1 MRRELICAE
10 PATPPR
16 LQVQMRESPRPRA
29 GQVLV
34 HVHAASVN
42 PIDVRRASGYGR
54 RLLGLKGAASFPL
67 VLGNDLAGV
76 VAAVGAGVSR
86 FATGQRVFGVV
97 STGKEG
103 GAHASH
109 VLVPQEQL
117 RPAPEAVEFDVLGA
131 LPYSFVTMWLAVRS
145 TGLDPT
151 NARGKR
157 VLING
162 ASGGLGRL
170 CLQLLREWGSDTTA
184 VCGPG
189 RGGECLTAGAVHAV
203 ERGRTTISSLP
214 ANFQVVLNFGS
225 WDDDA
230 ALASRLGP
238 DALGHATTVHPLL
251 ALFDRLGWWRGALAC
266 RRERRAMQS
275 AVRSRAPAA
284 RYAWTLFKPDRQAL
298 DVLEAGVRQGKF
310 SLPVGVC
317 VSLEAA
323 SAAFA
328 HVAAARPGRALL
340 AP

>member
-1 MRRELICAE
+1 MRRELICAG

-16 LQVQMRESPRPRA
+16 LQVRTRESPRPRA

-34 HVHAASVN
+34 RVHATSVN

-67 VLGNDLAGV
+67 VLGNDVAGV
-76 VAAVGAGVSR
+76 VAAVGASVSR
-86 FATGQRVFGVV
+86 FAAGQRVFGVV
-97 STGKEG
+97 PTGKQG

-117 RPAPEAVEFDVLGA
+117 SPAPDAVEFAVLGT

-189 RGGECLTAGAVHAV
+189 RSGECLSAGAVHAV
-203 ERGRTTISSLP
+203 ERGATAIGSLP
-214 ANFQVVLNFGS
+214 ANFHVVLNFGS

-251 ALFDRLGWWRGALAC
+251 ALFDRFGWWRGALAC
-266 RRERRAMQS
+266 RRQRGAMQS

-284 RYAWTLFKPDRQAL
+284 HYAWTLFKPDRQAL
-298 DVLEAGVRQGKF
+298 DVLEAGVCQGKF
-310 SLPVGVC
+310 SLPVGIR
-317 VSLEAA
+317 VSLEEA

-328 HVAAARPGRALL
+328 HVAAGKPGRALL